1 MWPFYRALGASS
13 WALEAASVFV
23 HMCAIGVVLW
33 IAHRR
38 GGTGLVIGVA
48 ALLGMLLRAYGPS
61 TLTQAWTPY
70 VPLLWWLVFLLAV
83 WSVLCD
89 DLIMLPVAVFAGSL
103 CAQTHVAYV
112 GLVSGLGA
120 LMLGTL
126 AVRVRRSDRPVR
138 RDIVR
143 HLWIAGALGIVLWLP
158 PLIDQVV
165 NPPGNLRLLFDYFR
179 HSPGSLSGPRQG
191 LHILFVHLNPWRLVS
206 KQLVLSISAPDD
218 AAQGVATGSVVP
230 GVLLLASWIGA
241 TFVAWRLRH
250 RSLLRLDAVLGAT
263 LVIAALSMSR
273 IVGTLWYWL
282 VIWAWTAT
290 ALMVL
295 SLVWAFG
302 LLIDRAMASPRRPR
316 VVLAIGAAGLALAI
330 ATTAGELV
338 DAPGVEVQG
347 PRLSQMLAGVV
358 PSTVAALR
366 HSSYPSTHPHARYL
380 VTWTNPI
387 TFDIPVLGLIDE
399 LDRAG
404 FDAALLPAYRGQVT
418 SAHVID
424 PKNAA
429 AVIHFSVG
437 TDIDAW
443 NAKPDAKRVAYVDL
457 RGRHGRNEYE
467 RLRSDVTAELERAGL
482 SDLVPNVDQS
492 PMITSF
498 DSRVPTA
505 IRDQLLRMTDLG
517 LPAAVFLAPISEA
530 GEP

>member
-1 MWPFYRALGASS
+1 
-13 WALEAASVFV
+13 
-23 HMCAIGVVLW
+23 
-33 IAHRR
+33 
-38 GGTGLVIGVA
+38 
-48 ALLGMLLRAYGPS
+48 
-61 TLTQAWTPY
+61 
-70 VPLLWWLVFLLAV
+70 VPLLWWLAFLLAV

-89 DLIMLPVAVFAGSL
+89 DVMMLPVVVFSGSL

-112 GLVSGLGA
+112 GLVGGLGV
-120 LMLGTL
+120 LMLATL
-126 AVRVRRSDRPVR
+126 AVRMRRSDRPVR

-165 NPPGNLRLLFDYFR
+165 NSPGNLRLLFDYFR

-230 GVLLLASWIGA
+230 GVLLLASWVGA

-263 LVIAALSMSR
+263 LVLAALSMSR

-290 ALMVL
+290 ALMALSIVWTL
-295 SLVWAFG
+295 SLLVDHALAG
-302 LLIDRAMASPRRPR
+302 PRRRR
-316 VVLAIGAAGLALAI
+316 VTRAIGAAGLAIAI
-330 ATTAGELV
+330 AATAGELV
-338 DAPGVEVQG
+338 DALGAEDQA

-366 HSSYPSTHPHARYL
+366 HSSFQSANPHARYL
-380 VTWTNPI
+380 VTWTNRL
-387 TFDIPVLGLIDE
+387 TYDIPVLGLLDE

-404 FDAALLPAYRGQVT
+404 IDAALLPEHRGEVT
-418 SAHVID
+418 GAHVMD

-437 TDIDAW
+437 SDIDAW
-443 NAKPDAKRVAYVDL
+443 NAKADAKRVAYVDL
-457 RGRHGRNEYE
+457 RGRRGRVEYE
-467 RLRSDVTAELERAGL
+467 RLRSEVMTELQRFGL
-482 SDLVPNVDQS
+482 SDLAPNVDQS

-498 DSRVPTA
+498 DSRLPTA
-505 IRDQLLRMTDLG
+505 IRDRLLRMTDLG

-530 GEP
+530 AEP